1 MQMMNKAEAGG
12 IGGLGI
18 VIENGPMKQTENG
31 IQCRI
36 KVIAQLPDEGE
47 HALNVA
53 WVRSLFLICISEPAQ
68 TKAITDLIKGRL
80 LFEGDIMKVSSEPPI
95 IRFNMG
101 LEISSELSLKLY
113 PGRYYI
119 QVSARQ
125 FLSNQIVLECS

>member
-12 IGGLGI
+12 VGGLGI
-18 VIENGPMKQTENG
+18 VIEKGPMKQTDSG
-31 IQCRI
+31 IECRI

-47 HALNVA
+47 HALNAA

-68 TKAITDLIKGRL
+68 TKAITNLIKGRL
-80 LFEGDIMKVSSEPPI
+80 LFEGDIVKVSSEPPI
-95 IRFNMG
+95 IRFSMG
-101 LEISSELSLKLY
+101 LEISRELSLKLY

-125 FLSNQIVLECS
+125 FLSNQIILECT